1 MKVIMFM
8 LIISISISHT
18 FAYAVTDDEYFAG
31 NQLKQ
36 IGILKGYTDGT
47 LKLEKSISRAEV
59 ATIMVRVRGYEDS
72 TIDLEGRAFTD
83 VATKNW
89 AYLNIQNAYKL
100 EIIQGYP
107 DLSFKPLN
115 NISYGEV
122 VTIMVNTLGYKDK
135 VGEGSWPENYIQ
147 KAKELGVI
155 PSNSNEDPKKII
167 TRGEM
172 SLIVWDTL
180 LVKLEDTS
188 ILE

>member
-1 MKVIMFM
+1 M
-8 LIISISISHT
+8 LMIVLTVNHT
-18 FAYAVTDDEYFAG
+18 FVYGVTSDEYFAG

-47 LKLEKSISRAEV
+47 LKLERSISRAEV

-72 TIDLEGRAFTD
+72 VIDLEGREFTD
-83 VATKNW
+83 VEASNW

-115 NISYGEV
+115 NISYAEV
-122 VTIMVNTLGYKDK
+122 ITIMINTLGYKDEV
-135 VGEGSWPENYIQ
+135 VGDWPENYIN
-147 KAKELGVI
+147 KAKEVGVI
-155 PSNSNEDPKKII
+155 PGNSNEDPYKIV

-188 ILE
+188 ILQ